1 MRTISVLHKTEG
13 GGKSYDCHVIDSK
26 RITRN
31 GAKRSKRKIM
41 EGWVVHVTRGEGLKC
56 GCSLVWGERA
66 KEIGRQ
72 HRRKEQNLKQER
84 RDFLSSRRKN

>member
-1 MRTISVLHKTEG
+1 MRMISVLHKTEG

-41 EGWVVHVTRGEGLKC
+41 EG
-56 GCSLVWGERA
+56 
-66 KEIGRQ
+66 
-72 HRRKEQNLKQER
+72 
-84 RDFLSSRRKN
+84 